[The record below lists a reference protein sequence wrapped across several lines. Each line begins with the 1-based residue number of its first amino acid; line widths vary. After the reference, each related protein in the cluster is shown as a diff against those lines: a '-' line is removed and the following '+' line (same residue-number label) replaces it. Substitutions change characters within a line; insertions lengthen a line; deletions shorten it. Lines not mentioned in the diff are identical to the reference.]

1 MMMMAGRAEGGAG
14 PEADPHL
21 SALASTGAWEKQV
34 LSTRGFERVGRCSEY
49 AI

>member
-1 MMMMAGRAEGGAG
+1 MADSPRAK
-14 PEADPHL
+14 ADPHL

-34 LSTRGFERVGRCSEY
+34 LSTSRGFERVGRRSEY